1 MKTLVRICLFAVLAL
16 AVCSA
21 AAAQATQP
29 VQVVRADARFQPATR
44 AATPLLTDTAGGFPV
59 PGLGFDYVH
68 HAAVNRDLG
77 VRALID
83 PSTQQQLALAR
94 QIRRETPVAAGG
106 IILPFSNVPQI
117 IVVAPP
123 PPVIIIQQQAPPAP
137 ERLEPVHLAVRDEP
151 VPPPTPPRELAELV
165 LVRLDGKLVFAVAFS
180 IRDAELVYIT
190 PEGIRRSLLLSD
202 LDLEFTRRL
211 NEERGTSLRLPS

>member
-1 MKTLVRICLFAVLAL
+1 MKTLVRTCLLVMLAL

-21 AAAQATQP
+21 AAAQVTQP

-44 AATPLLTDTAGGFPV
+44 AATPLLTDTTGGFPV

-94 QIRRETPVAAGG
+94 QIRRETPVGAG
-106 IILPFSNVPQI
+106 IVLPFSNVPQI
-117 IVVAPP
+117 IVVALP

-137 ERLEPVHLAVRDEP
+137 ERPEPVHMAVRDEP
-151 VPPPTPPRELAELV
+151 APPPTPPRELAELV